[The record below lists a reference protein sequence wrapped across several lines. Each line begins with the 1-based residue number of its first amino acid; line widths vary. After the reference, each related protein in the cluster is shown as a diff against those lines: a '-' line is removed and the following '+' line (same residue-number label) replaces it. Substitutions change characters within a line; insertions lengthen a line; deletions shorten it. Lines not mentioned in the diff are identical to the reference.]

1 MKKSGKM
8 NNKTCSGH
16 TFSELY
22 NLQINNQEKM
32 LRKGMYGEKYS
43 KDVLPTDNI
52 ELASYHIQ
60 QLMSEI
66 GEVLDAD
73 KRWKNFRND
82 KYSPNDKLDELAD
95 CFIVLMN
102 IVMYSGFTSRE
113 VSEAIYNKINVV
125 YKRIMGES

>member
-8 NNKTCSGH
+8 NNKTCFGH
-16 TFSELY
+16 TFSEFY
-22 NLQINNQEKM
+22 NLQRDNQEKM

-52 ELASYHIQ
+52 ELTSYHIQ

-102 IVMYSGFTSRE
+102 IAMYSGFTSRE

-125 YKRIMGES
+125 YKRITGES

>member
-1 MKKSGKM
+1 M
-8 NNKTCSGH
+8 NNKTCFGH
-16 TFSELY
+16 TFSEFY
-22 NLQINNQEKM
+22 NLQRDNQEKM
-32 LRKGMYGEKYS
+32 LRKGMYGEKHS

-52 ELASYHIQ
+52 ELTSYHIQ

-102 IVMYSGFTSRE
+102 IAMYSGFTSRE

-125 YKRIMGES
+125 YKRITGES

>member
-1 MKKSGKM
+1 M
-8 NNKTCSGH
+8 NNKTCFGH

-22 NLQINNQEKM
+22 NLQRDNQEKM

-52 ELASYHIQ
+52 ELTSYHIQ

-102 IVMYSGFTSRE
+102 IAMYSGFTSRE

-125 YKRIMGES
+125 YKRITGES